1 MRCWSAITRLRVGGY
16 IAWHAS
22 RWFSQWHQLQLELG
36 SWFSDLVVSC
46 YLATTLLVAQFRDL
60 SATAA
65 VLVVCP
71 FIFCYCRFV
80 VR

>member
-1 MRCWSAITRLRVGGY
+1 MRFRWAITRLRVGGY

-46 YLATTLLVAQFRDL
+46 YLATTLVSGSIPGSVDRRRAGRL
-60 SATAA
+60 SIH
-65 VLVVCP
+65 LLLL
-71 FIFCYCRFV
+71 
-80 VR
+80 

>member
-1 MRCWSAITRLRVGGY
+1 MRFRWAITRLRVGGY

-46 YLATTLLVAQFRDL
+46 YLATTLVSGSIRDL
-60 SATAA
+60 SAAA

-71 FIFCYCRFV
+71 FIVCYCRFV